1 MIGELVGGYL
11 AGSLAVMTDAAH
23 LLADVTTFL
32 ISLCSLWLSSRPATK
47 KLTFGWYRAEILG
60 ALFSVVT
67 IWLVTGVLVY
77 LACERLINTDYEIDG
92 MVMLITSTCA
102 VVANLI
108 MGLTL
113 HQGGHSHNHSATY
126 IEHSAEAVHSH
137 QPNASIRAAFIH
149 VVGDFLQS
157 LSVLISALIIFF
169 KPEFKVADPICTFIF
184 SVFVLGTTLTV
195 LRDILLVLMEGVPIG
210 LNYSDVK
217 EKILAVNGVETVHNL
232 YLWALTMNQV
242 ILSAHVVT
250 ADDVNPQQVLKKITQ
265 IIFDTF
271 TVHSITIQ
279 VEQYSDQEPTC
290 LFCQEPKD

>member
-1 MIGELVGGYL
+1 ME
-11 AGSLAVMTDAAH
+11 MR
-23 LLADVTTFL
+23 LLHDE
-32 ISLCSLWLSSRPATK
+32 
-47 KLTFGWYRAEILG
+47 G
-60 ALFSVVT
+60 
-67 IWLVTGVLVY
+67 
-77 LACERLINTDYEIDG
+77 
-92 MVMLITSTCA
+92 
-102 VVANLI
+102 NL
-108 MGLTL
+108 L
-113 HQGGHSHNHSATY
+113 HM
-126 IEHSAEAVHSH
+126 
-137 QPNASIRAAFIH
+137 
-149 VVGDFLQS
+149 
-157 LSVLISALIIFF
+157 
-169 KPEFKVADPICTFIF
+169 PEFKVADPICTFIF